1 MAITIPLRALLPY
14 ALGAA
19 TYLFRLLL
27 PEVPATEPVGAPYVP
42 PFQGGQCETTY
53 NFSFTQIAPNNAPTF
68 YDGTRTRR
76 VDRVDIGNLA
86 YGRIVS
92 IDVGAYNGYVAML
105 RVGYINSSGA
115 VIYRVASAGGGD
127 YQSVNY
133 LYTDVTFTRSD
144 GSSVD
149 CGNIGNPIPNRPV
162 SDSGVG
168 DSGSPNLDNDDVVQE
183 GIAVTAIPSFLS
195 ALLAALQAAKSAA
208 DALAGVRAIADAIA
222 ALADLLNGLK
232 DNADKDKKDKDK
244 NNKEISRHDFGSIR
258 YDGYLRL
265 YPSTGN
271 NEKEALYID
280 LQLLS
285 IPIYYGKY
293 FGRKSP
299 NFYRFKSLGYISF
312 TSPTFG
318 IIETKEIEF
327 SRLSLNVPANASGF
341 FYHLGLEGDIIG
353 NISAFYIKAKQL

>member
-1 MAITIPLRALLPY
+1 MSIAIPLRALLPY

-27 PEVPATEPVGAPYVP
+27 PEAPPSQPVAAPYTP
-42 PFQGGQCETTY
+42 PFTGGQCAGIRY
-53 NFSFTQIAPNNAPTF
+53 YINVSVTQP
-68 YDGTRTRR
+68 
-76 VDRVDIGNLA
+76 
-86 YGRIVS
+86 
-92 IDVGAYNGYVAML
+92 
-105 RVGYINSSGA
+105 RVGRTGETLNQVEFSAFGAITNVSVAFNGSGSVTLYYSGKDSTGA
-115 VIYRVASAGGGD
+115 VVN
-127 YQSVNY
+127 QSPAIPNLFSNEAFVVNSIT
-133 LYTDVTFTRSD
+133 LVRAD
-144 GSSVD
+144 GSSTE
-149 CGNIGNPIPNRPV
+149 CGNVGNPAPAKPI
-162 SDSGVG
+162 SETGIA

-208 DALAGVRAIADAIA
+208 DALAGVKAIADAIA

-353 NISAFYIKAKQL
+353 NISAFYIKAK

>member
-1 MAITIPLRALLPY
+1 MAIAIPLRALLPY

-27 PEVPATEPVGAPYVP
+27 PESPPTEPVGTPYNP
-42 PFQGGQCETTY
+42 PFAGGQCAGIRY
-53 NFSFTQIAPNNAPTF
+53 FINVSVTQP
-68 YDGTRTRR
+68 
-76 VDRVDIGNLA
+76 
-86 YGRIVS
+86 
-92 IDVGAYNGYVAML
+92 
-105 RVGYINSSGA
+105 RVGRTATTENDYQFSAFGAITNVQVAFNSGGSPSLFFTGKDSTGAIFNSS
-115 VIYRVASAGGGD
+115 SAIPNLL
-127 YQSVNY
+127 SNEAFVVNSIT
-133 LYTDVTFTRSD
+133 LVRAD
-144 GSSVD
+144 GSSTE
-149 CGNIGNPIPNRPV
+149 CGNVGNPTPTKPI
-162 SDSGVG
+162 SETGVA

-353 NISAFYIKAKQL
+353 NISAFYIKAK